1 MSYAWL
7 GILLLGVRKDTMSS
21 VIIVGLLL
29 AFIIYRHNRKPM
41 IQTKTIK
48 RSLTFREKKELLQYI
63 DQLSKQQERLIN
75 RINST
80 VNPDTYF
87 KAIDDHTKV
96 LNELVTLT
104 KKYHLPF
111 KLEVGARRDGVVEEL
126 SESDLSDVFDES
138 ITHFIDKYF
147 NEEQEE
153 AAKLKTHNGYPNR
166 MKRKKDE
173 LLLHRPH
180 LSQAHCDQIDAL
192 WGDIGL

>member
-48 RSLTFREKKELLQYI
+48 RSLTSREKKELLQYI

-80 VNPDTYF
+80 INPDTYF

-153 AAKLKTHNGYPNR
+153 AAKLKTHNGT
-166 MKRKKDE
+166 
-173 LLLHRPH
+173 LT
-180 LSQAHCDQIDAL
+180 
-192 WGDIGL
+192 G